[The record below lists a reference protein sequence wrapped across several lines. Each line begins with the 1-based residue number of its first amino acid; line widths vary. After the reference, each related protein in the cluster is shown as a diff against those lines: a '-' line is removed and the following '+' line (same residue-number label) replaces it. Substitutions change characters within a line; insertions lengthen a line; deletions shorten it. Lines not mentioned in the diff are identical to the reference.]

1 MGRSQVVRQRIL
13 IPPFGGSSPPAPAT
27 PLFAVVRAP
36 ACVHQLFE
44 IAAEIFLRHSQVFVD
59 DRLQPGNTVSISGRY
74 RQQNR
79 RGDTVMPLTD
89 TRVRNAKPQAK
100 AYKLGDGGGMYLL
113 VTPDGA
119 RYWRLDYRFAGKRR
133 TLALGGY
140 PIMPLSAGRT
150 GRGAARRLLTQDLDP
165 NAAKKARKRAAK
177 VASDNTFEAI
187 AREWIAKQRHR
198 LAARYCALLL
208 ARLEADVFPI
218 IGARPI
224 AEIDAP
230 ELLDVL
236 RRVEKRGVIETA
248 RRLRQICGQVFRY
261 AIASSRAKHDPS
273 ADLRG
278 ALKLPGRT
286 RGHKAMSL
294 DEVPTFLKALGAY
307 DGDQRTRLA
316 LRLMVLTFARTTEL
330 RAARWSEI
338 ENIDGDDPL
347 WRIPAER
354 MKRKR
359 EHIVPR
365 APQAVAVLRE
375 LCTLPG
381 SAASPFLFPSPSRD
395 GHMSNNTML
404 YALYRMGYHSRAT
417 VHGFRS
423 VASTALNEMGFR
435 PDIIERQLAHQ
446 EQNAVRAAYNRAEY
460 LNERRAMMKRWA
472 DHLGCHRWGE
482 HRPL

>member
-1 MGRSQVVRQRIL
+1 M
-13 IPPFGGSSPPAPAT
+13 
-27 PLFAVVRAP
+27 
-36 ACVHQLFE
+36 H
-44 IAAEIFLRHSQVFVD
+44 
-59 DRLQPGNTVSISGRY
+59 
-74 RQQNR
+74 
-79 RGDTVMPLTD
+79 LTD

-100 AYKLGDGGGMYLL
+100 AYKLSDGGGMYLL

-133 TLALGGY
+133 TLALGVY
-140 PIMPLSAGRT
+140 PIMTLSAART
-150 GRGAARRLLTQDLDP
+150 GRDEARRLLTQDIDP
-165 NAAKKARKRAAK
+165 NAAKKARKRATK
-177 VASDNTFEAI
+177 VACENTFEAI
-187 AREWIAKQRHR
+187 AREWIANQRHR

-208 ARLEADVFPI
+208 ARLEVDVFPH
-218 IGARPI
+218 IGSRPI

-278 ALKLPGRT
+278 ALKSPGRP
-286 RGHKAMSL
+286 RGHKAMPL
-294 DEVPTFLKALGAY
+294 DEVPTFLKALETY

-338 ENIDGDDPL
+338 ENIDGNEPL

-354 MKRKR
+354 MKMKR
-359 EHIVPR
+359 EHIVPL

-375 LCTLPG
+375 LRELPG
-381 SAASPFLFPSPSRD
+381 SGASPFLFPSPSRD
-395 GHMSNNTML
+395 RHMSNNTML

-423 VASTALNEMGFR
+423 MASTALNEMGFR
-435 PDIIERQLAHQ
+435 PDVIERQLAHQ

-472 DHLGCHRWGE
+472 DHLDTIAAENVVPFKSKIAPIPPTVPGVAS
-482 HRPL
+482 PA